1 MKKIIETVLFVVFA
15 LSVITMTAG
24 LLSHDFWLFWV
35 SFYTFAVDM
44 GVVIALYK
52 WLRSSHTPV
61 QHYYVEDRSDEH
73 YLEMWDNMNDDPIT
87 NPYVD

>member
-1 MKKIIETVLFVVFA
+1 MKKIIESVLFVVFA

-24 LLSHDFWLFWV
+24 LLSHDFWLFWI

-52 WLRSSHTPV
+52 WLRPGNPV
-61 QHYYVEDRSDEH
+61 QHHYVEDRSDELSEAD
-73 YLEMWDNMNDDPIT
+73 YWDGDASWCE
-87 NPYVD
+87 